1 MTADPRL
8 ESLLRG
14 MKSCMCGRRI
24 QRHLKGATRKAA
36 AIACMVTGLVACGSS
51 AFAQSTVSPG
61 LDEGP
66 AATVRRSDEGPL
78 RIAARREALRLA
90 QSALQ
95 VPQSKER
102 WIVRHPV
109 LTGTLIGTGI
119 GAGLS
124 RVDAIG
130 GVNHDPKVALLG
142 AGAGAWAGLV
152 ASAVHKARSRQKVGA
167 GTKAGIVA
175 GAVAL
180 IVLPIVACYG
190 AGGCG
195 GSS

>member
-1 MTADPRL
+1 
-8 ESLLRG
+8 
-14 MKSCMCGRRI
+14 
-24 QRHLKGATRKAA
+24 
-36 AIACMVTGLVACGSS
+36 MVTGLVAWGST
-51 AFAQSTVSPG
+51 AFAQSTVPAG
-61 LDEGP
+61 LDEDT
-66 AATVRRSDEGPL
+66 AATVRQSEEGPL
-78 RIAARREALRLA
+78 RVAARREALRLA

-109 LTGTLIGTGI
+109 LTGTLIGMGV
-119 GAGLS
+119 GAALS

-142 AGAGAWAGLV
+142 AGTGAWAGFV
-152 ASAVHKARSRQKVGA
+152 ASAVHKARTGQKVGA

-175 GAVAL
+175 GAAAL